1 MDGVVP
7 ETVGEEVP
15 NEDEGLGEICVG
27 GVLKERLL

>member
-1 MDGVVP
+1 MGGVAT
-7 ETVGEEVP
+7 ETEGEKVL